1 MSTTSD
7 VARVFTDTEEETY
20 SMFSKP
26 EQAMLTNGQVNRTII
41 KKILSMKFYNYQYEA
56 MFRFFEAFLCTLR
69 GWGVTPDTTRQFI
82 LLKRFAS
89 MTNYDYYMEDLVSI
103 YCGKT

>member
-1 MSTTSD
+1 MSTASD

-26 EQAMLTNGQVNRTII
+26 EQAMLAKGQVNRTII
-41 KKILSMKFYNYQYEA
+41 EKILSMKFYNYQYEA

-69 GWGVTPDTTRQFI
+69 GWGVTPDTTRQFR

-89 MTNYDYYMEDLVSI
+89 DTNYDYYMEDRVSI
-103 YCGKT
+103 YCVKT